1 MTSLFLANWADLD
14 AAESQQYIDY
24 ETLINSDDEFLCL
37 SSMIDC
43 DFDFDCQIDDEL
55 FYDL

>member
-1 MTSLFLANWADLD
+1 MSTNLFLANWADLD
-14 AAESQQYIDY
+14 ATESQCYIDY
-24 ETLINSDDEFLCL
+24 ETLINSDDEYLCL

-43 DFDFDCQIDDEL
+43 DFDCQIDDEL

>member
-1 MTSLFLANWADLD
+1 MSTNLFLANWADLD
-14 AAESQQYIDY
+14 ATESQCYIDY
-24 ETLINSDDEFLCL
+24 ETLINSDDEYLCL

-43 DFDFDCQIDDEL
+43 DCQIDDEL

>member
-1 MTSLFLANWADLD
+1 MSTNLFLANWSDLNES
-14 AAESQQYIDY
+14 ESQCYIDY
-24 ETLINSDDEFLCL
+24 ETLINSDDEYLCL

-43 DFDFDCQIDDEL
+43 DLDCQIDDEL

>member
-1 MTSLFLANWADLD
+1 MSTNLFLANWADLD
-14 AAESQQYIDY
+14 ATESQQYIDY
-24 ETLINSDDEFLCL
+24 ETLINSDDEYLCL

-43 DFDFDCQIDDEL
+43 DLDCQIDDEL

>member
-1 MTSLFLANWADLD
+1 MTANLFLANWSDLN
-14 AAESQQYIDY
+14 ANESQDYIDY
-24 ETLINSDDEFLCL
+24 ETLINSDDEYLCL

-43 DFDFDCQIDDEL
+43 DFDCQLDDET